1 MKVLSLS
8 AEGYRN
14 LSAVSIFPDE
24 GVNVICGDNAQGKT
38 NLIEAIWNFTG
49 AKSFR
54 PSKER
59 DFVKKGERAATISLS
74 FSAQGR
80 EQSAKLRYGERREI
94 FLNGVS
100 KTTPA
105 ELAGNF
111 CCVVF
116 SPAHLS
122 IVKEGPSVRR
132 RFLDGAICQV
142 RPRYIHVLYQYKK
155 ALSQKN
161 AVLKELYKN
170 GAAYDLLDVF
180 DESIAAW
187 GAQIWRTRVRYLN
200 KLGQSACAIYE
211 GLSSSREKLAV
222 GYKSFLSLSPDIPL
236 SQVQGAYREMLR
248 TVRADDTGAGFS
260 TLGVHRDD
268 FSLQIDGLDA
278 KVYGSQGQ
286 QRSAALALKLA
297 EGYLLKE
304 VSGETPVML
313 LDDVMSELDQGRQRY
328 ILNHLEGA
336 QVFVTCCDASHF
348 EGLLSGKVFRME
360 RGALSPI

>member
-1 MKVLSLS
+1 MKVASL
-8 AEGYRN
+8 AAQGYRN
-14 LSAVSIFPDE
+14 LAPLSFSPDP

-54 PSKER
+54 PCKER
-59 DFVKKGERAATISLS
+59 DYVQKGAQGALLTLA

-80 EQSAKLRYGERREI
+80 EQSAKLRYGDRREI
-94 FLNGVS
+94 LLNGVAKAS
-100 KTTPA
+100 PA
-105 ELAGNF
+105 ELAGTF

-122 IVKEGPSVRR
+122 IVKEGPAVRR

-180 DESIAAW
+180 DDAIAAW
-187 GAQIWRTRVRYLN
+187 GAQIWRTRRRYLA
-200 KLGQSACAIYE
+200 KMGAHACAIYA
-211 GLSSSREKLAV
+211 GLASRREQLAV
-222 GYKSFLSLSPDIPL
+222 DYKSFLSLSPDTPL
-236 SQVQGAYREMLR
+236 PQVSAAYREALAAAR
-248 TVRADDTGAGFS
+248 SEDTGAGFS

-297 EGYLLKE
+297 EGYLLEE

-313 LDDVMSELDQGRQRY
+313 LDDVMSELDQSRQHY
-328 ILNHLEGA
+328 VLNHLEGA
-336 QVFVTCCDASHF
+336 QVFITCCDAGHF
-348 EGLLSGKVFRME
+348 EGLLSGRVFRME
-360 RGALSPI
+360 AGQLAPA